1 MTEQTAS
8 KGRLHGAPW
17 PLWERTQN
25 KEWVRCDGCKMPMP
39 NQVKDSAQ
47 EASEPDE
54 PRLRCPPQLASGTR
68 SKQSFVGRNVK
79 HLAPVIKPSTD
90 YSLSPASFPHLCF

>member
-1 MTEQTAS
+1 MVHL
-8 KGRLHGAPW
+8 GRSGSARRTRSGCDTMGA
-17 PLWERTQN
+17 E
-25 KEWVRCDGCKMPMP
+25 MPMP

-54 PRLRCPPQLASGTR
+54 PRLCCPPQLASGAR